1 MCCARRPRQKQQFL
15 NFRILGEKGLCC
27 ALVYIR
33 ILSIR
38 YAIRPKAAV
47 F

>member
-1 MCCARRPRQKQQFL
+1 MYIYVCIYIYIHKLR
-15 NFRILGEKGLCC
+15 LCC